1 MFGAKIDLF
10 KNEWLDVVFASK
22 NKQYGAYQLRKA
34 NGSTTTRALIIAS
47 VLYVIFFFA
56 PQIYALVAE
65 LAPEEEKLVQT
76 EVVIVEPPPVDPT
89 TPPPVNIE
97 PPPPQISEI
106 KFPPPEVKPDNQV
119 RDEEPPKLV
128 ELQKANPGQR
138 TIEGDPDAEIVIA
151 APVGEGPK
159 QARVVEDNTVY
170 DFHSIES
177 MPQFPGG
184 INAFRDY
191 IFKTVQY
198 PPMAMENNIQG
209 VVNVHFTVEKDGSIT
224 NVEVPRKLGG
234 GLDEEAIRVVKA
246 SKRWTPG
253 VQNGKEVRVRYQVPV
268 SFKLN

>member
-56 PQIYALVAE
+56 PQIYALVAD
-65 LAPEEEKLVQT
+65 LAPEEENLVQT

-159 QARVVEDNTVY
+159 QAAVVEDNKVY
-170 DFHSIES
+170 DYVSLEV
-177 MPQFPGG
+177 MPEYPGG
-184 INAFRDY
+184 INAFRKY
-191 IFKTVQY
+191 IGDNLRY
-198 PPMAMENNIQG
+198 PPIAQENNFTG
-209 VVNVHFTVEKDGSIT
+209 TVHVEFFIEKDGSIS
-224 NVEVPRKLGG
+224 NVTVARKVGQ
-234 GLDEEAIRVVKA
+234 GLDEEAIRVIKA
-246 SKRWTPG
+246 SKKWTPG
-253 VQNGKEVRVRYQVPV
+253 IQNGKEVRVRYSVPV
-268 SFKLN
+268 AFKLN